1 MTTAKHCANGDTC
14 AAHAK
19 LGGPAKLSRYNP
31 ETVCSECLLAR
42 RAARAVEAAKN
53 VQGNAQGNAQG
64 AEVRRATSEPK
75 EKKRVTDEPK
85 VKNCAYYRCKR
96 PGTEPSGSEKGL
108 VCKECAEREP
118 LLVALRGLEHDSVRC
133 EKRARTFEVAFD
145 KAVDAGDEYLQ
156 SRCLR
161 LLRRAEEHW
170 IAAEG
175 KELRAGRIMD
185 GEPPEGRMRLDSPQ
199 ARRIAKKTR
208 SKPPRKATPKAP
220 GAKNAVGSIPPTGTE
235 SPSTRPAPRPP
246 VADESP
252 VDAIPPD
259 QEPEARETLL
269 RLVKDLEG
277 LVAGLGTQQR
287 QFADTARTLAETGEN
302 LARVAEALAD
312 QAPAKPAER
321 GQRAEV
327 KEGRKGKAEDA
338 KKPAKDRQWLK
349 VSETAARLAVQPK
362 TVYGWIRDGE
372 LEATKF
378 GPKSTRVKA
387 SELAR
392 FEEGIE

>member
-1 MTTAKHCANGDTC
+1 
-14 AAHAK
+14 
-19 LGGPAKLSRYNP
+19 
-31 ETVCSECLLAR
+31 
-42 RAARAVEAAKN
+42 
-53 VQGNAQGNAQG
+53 
-64 AEVRRATSEPK
+64 
-75 EKKRVTDEPK
+75 
-85 VKNCAYYRCKR
+85 
-96 PGTEPSGSEKGL
+96 
-108 VCKECAEREP
+108 
-118 LLVALRGLEHDSVRC
+118 
-133 EKRARTFEVAFD
+133 
-145 KAVDAGDEYLQ
+145 
-156 SRCLR
+156 
-161 LLRRAEEHW
+161 
-170 IAAEG
+170 
-175 KELRAGRIMD
+175 
-185 GEPPEGRMRLDSPQ
+185 
-199 ARRIAKKTR
+199 
-208 SKPPRKATPKAP
+208 
-220 GAKNAVGSIPPTGTE
+220 
-235 SPSTRPAPRPP
+235 